1 MTQAIMIDW
10 VNLAANAL
18 WIIALSLALAV
29 LSFASWE
36 AKVGGERLRV
46 VLSRPRW
53 ELALN
58 LAGALFCLGLA
69 ATSDKMWEQA
79 LWLVLAGL
87 YLFQIGL
94 GVWKRRRK
102 ASGK

>member
-1 MTQAIMIDW
+1 MIDW
-10 VNLAANAL
+10 FNFVANAL
-18 WIIALSLALAV
+18 WVFALALALAV
-29 LSFASWE
+29 LSFSSWE

-53 ELALN
+53 EFTLN

-69 ATSDKMWEQA
+69 ATSGKIWERV

-87 YLFQIGL
+87 YLFQIGFS
-94 GVWKRRRK
+94 VWKRHRK
-102 ASGK
+102 MGGG

>member
-1 MTQAIMIDW
+1 MIDW
-10 VNLAANAL
+10 LNLAANAL
-18 WIIALSLALAV
+18 WICALALALAV

-36 AKVGGERLRV
+36 AKVGGERLRA

-53 ELALN
+53 EFTLN

-69 ATSDKMWEQA
+69 ATSDKIWERA

-87 YLFQIGL
+87 YLFQIWFNF
-94 GVWKRRRK
+94 WKRRR
-102 ASGK
+102 AG

>member
-1 MTQAIMIDW
+1 MIDW
-10 VNLAANAL
+10 LNFAANAL
-18 WIIALSLALAV
+18 WICALALALAV

-36 AKVGGERLRV
+36 AKVGGERLRA

-53 ELALN
+53 EFTLN

-69 ATSDKMWEQA
+69 ATSDKIWELA

-87 YLFQIGL
+87 YLFQIGYNF
-94 GVWKRRRK
+94 WKRRQ
-102 ASGK
+102 AG

>member
-1 MTQAIMIDW
+1 MIDW
-10 VNLAANAL
+10 YNLVANAL
-18 WIIALSLALAV
+18 WICALALALAV

-53 ELALN
+53 EFALN
-58 LAGALFCLGLA
+58 LAGALFCIGLA
-69 ATSDKMWEQA
+69 VTSDRIWERA

-94 GVWKRRRK
+94 GVWKRRR
-102 ASGK
+102 AG

>member
-1 MTQAIMIDW
+1 MIDW
-10 VNLAANAL
+10 LNLAANAL
-18 WIIALSLALAV
+18 WICALALALAV

-36 AKVGGERLRV
+36 AKADGERLRV

-53 ELALN
+53 EFTLN

-69 ATSDKMWEQA
+69 ATSDRIWERA

-87 YLFQIGL
+87 YLFQIGFNF
-94 GVWKRRRK
+94 WKRRR
-102 ASGK
+102 AS